1 MKYTKNTDHT
11 KSPAALIRHLHS
23 YGLLDR
29 ATDGDGETFEEVDD
43 EVAEVE
49 EPEVKVKGQEKRS
62 SEEEEATGKP
72 TFADIDWPPE
82 GVEVDSVEYYRRLK
96 DLPWSLPALE
106 QALYLSLPAW
116 VQAALLCNLL
126 GHVVKS
132 DVPGFSF
139 PVRMMS
145 YLLLPY
151 TLPAS
156 AIFQLNYRF
165 MRLAYWDKTNL
176 LKCFKGVQESVHW
189 KRWNRKVQEKAH
201 WLSWIGGL
209 QDKSH
214 WPTWVTG
221 LQEKAHLLW
230 WDVRQVVRLLVRV
243 SVSSLKTMLPGRL
256 PSLPFS
262 LLHFPAVSLQWLQ
275 SIPLPSIPLPSI
287 PFPSIPLPSI
297 PLPSIPFPSL
307 CSLSFFAP
315 SLLLRILPLRFLSFG
330 SAPQTEPGPARGTI
344 QRKRHSMLR
353 FHLSTTS
360 SASNLDPLGPSSD
373 TPCPPEPPRAF
384 SLLINLQLE
393 VDEQPEFYPVLPQ
406 LPAPLEVQLSPE
418 EVEDEGL
425 CSPHI
430 SFLGV
435 REEDVRDEDSDVEDS
450 GTSGIA
456 PLHSPPIMTF
466 ASKQS
471 PNSIQLHALNITE

>member
-116 VQAALLCNLL
+116 VQA
-126 GHVVKS
+126 G
-132 DVPGFSF
+132 G
-139 PVRMMS
+139 
-145 YLLLPY
+145 
-151 TLPAS
+151 
-156 AIFQLNYRF
+156 F